1 MIYLPQFDRERNG
14 SLYDRGAADSY
25 YRRPRNPHWWT
36 EGTMIG
42 EKVVPPG
49 RPAFHPIGEK
59 IVKLTEE
66 EIFEYH
72 LGYTENTDFKE
83 Y

>member
-1 MIYLPQFDRERNG
+1 MEWRLNMIDQPQFDRERNG

-36 EGTMIG
+36 ANSE
-42 EKVVPPG
+42 
-49 RPAFHPIGEK
+49 FGEK

>member
-1 MIYLPQFDRERNG
+1 MIINGLNLETEWRLNMTDLPQFDRERNG
-14 SLYDRGAADSY
+14 SLYDRGSADSY
-25 YRRPRNPHWWT
+25 YQRPRNPHWWT
-36 EGTMIG
+36 ANSEY
-42 EKVVPPG
+42 
-49 RPAFHPIGEK
+49 GEK
-59 IVKLTEE
+59 IVKLTQE

>member
-1 MIYLPQFDRERNG
+1 MDVHPQFDRERTG

-25 YRRPRNPHWWT
+25 YRRTRNPHWWID
-36 EGTMIG
+36 G
-42 EKVVPPG
+42 
-49 RPAFHPIGEK
+49 
-59 IVKLTEE
+59 IVYSEKLTQE

>member
-1 MIYLPQFDRERNG
+1 MQEFQFDRTRNG

-25 YRRPRNPHWWT
+25 YQRPRNPHYWT
-36 EGTMIG
+36 DGSNRTMITSDQ
-42 EKVVPPG
+42 
-49 RPAFHPIGEK
+49 
-59 IVKLTEE
+59 LTKE

-72 LGYTENTDFKE
+72 LGYSENRDFKE